1 MELPPI
7 RFEFGVG
14 EDLGG
19 LTQQVYDY
27 LEQLPPE
34 EAGGPGP
41 GVKSQLAAGIDD
53 AVRALHARQPAAG
66 DVPPSRYS
74 KRVEE
79 GGASVNVI
87 VLKHY

>member
-1 MELPPI
+1 MQLPPI

-14 EDLGG
+14 EGLGG
-19 LTQQVYDY
+19 LAQQIYDY

-34 EAGGPGP
+34 EAGGPAP
-41 GVKSQLAAGIDD
+41 GVKLHLAAAIDD
-53 AVRALHARQPAAG
+53 AVRALHVREPAAG

-79 GGASVNVI
+79 GGASVNVV